1 MIVSSQTSGLGDI
14 LFLTALIKN
23 LSEPVIVRLPTKVKR
38 FSILFDKL
46 ANVEICDEKDL
57 RPVHDFGTGH
67 YARQKLRGFF
77 GLESEYM
84 DIRPLVL
91 HTRPSSELFAA
102 KYLQDKQNPVI
113 FTPTCS
119 KTWASVRNMSPDLA
133 AKVFNNL
140 KNQGFTPIVC
150 QSSDNYMDIGEHQLT
165 DLDLS
170 KLICLMRQVGMYVGC
185 NTGSEHLMTAVGGK
199 TIVYQP
205 ADHSLF
211 NHAEWNYL
219 GHPNSTYYS
228 WPVS

>member
-1 MIVSSQTSGLGDI
+1 MIISSPTHGLGDTT
-14 LFLTALIKN
+14 FLTALCKN
-23 LSEPVIVRLPTKVKR
+23 IEEPVTVRLPTHAKR
-38 FSILFDKL
+38 FSILFDKI
-46 ANVEICDEKDL
+46 AKVEICGEQDL
-57 RPVHDFGTGH
+57 RPVPDFGTGH
-67 YARQKLRGFF
+67 YTRQKLRGFF
-77 GLESEYM
+77 GNEAEYM

-91 HTRPSSELFAA
+91 HTNASSEFFAGE
-102 KYLQDKQNPVI
+102 YLRDKQNPVI

-119 KTWASVRNMSPDLA
+119 KTWANVRNLSPALA
-133 AKVFNNL
+133 KLVFDNL
-140 KNQGFTPIVC
+140 KEKGYTPIVC

-170 KLICLMRQVGMYVGC
+170 KLICLMRQVGTYVGC

-211 NHAEWNYL
+211 NHSEWNYE
-219 GHPNSTYYS
+219 HPNSIYYT